1 MNAEPSENPT
11 PTPVAVRNSLAP
23 LIERYAVEEGVTE
36 TQYPG
41 LILGRFNR
49 PVPRYPL
56 VYSPSVCVV
65 AQGRTHVYS
74 ANEPVVYD
82 PLHYLV
88 VALPLPLEAEV
99 VIASPKR
106 PFLALAL
113 EIDMSII
120 GKLLLEMAEE
130 EQLEE
135 DNRLEKSIYTSN
147 MNEDL
152 LNAVKRLLRA
162 LETPA
167 TRRILGPGAVWE
179 ILYHVL
185 KGEQGAFLRS
195 IVLRNGGSK
204 SIMRV
209 VRYLQENYNKQH
221 NINSISR
228 YAGMSKSTLQHVFK
242 RFVDQSPIQ
251 YLKKIR
257 LHQARLMIV
266 GKGYNA
272 SDAAHEVG
280 YNSTSQFSREFK
292 RLFGLPPSR
301 LAENLQNE

>member
-1 MNAEPSENPT
+1 MNAEPSENPN
-11 PTPVAVRNSLAP
+11 PSPAAVRNSLAP

-56 VYSPSVCVV
+56 VYSPSICVV
-65 AQGRTHVYS
+65 AQGRKHVYS
-74 ANEPVVYD
+74 ANERVVYD

-99 VIASPKR
+99 AIASPKR

-113 EIDMSII
+113 EIDMSMI

-130 EQLEE
+130 EQLEQ
-135 DNRLEKSIYTSN
+135 DNRSGKAIYASN
-147 MNEDL
+147 MNNDL
-152 LNAVKRLLRA
+152 LNAVERLLRA
-162 LETPA
+162 LETPV
-167 TRRILGPGAVWE
+167 TRRILGPVAAWE

-204 SIMRV
+204 NIIGV
-209 VRYLQENYNKQH
+209 VRYLQENYNKPH
-221 NINSISR
+221 NISSMAR
-228 YAGMSKSTLQHVFK
+228 YAGMSKSTLHHVFE
-242 RFVDQSPIQ
+242 RLVGLSPIQ

-266 GKGYNA
+266 GEGFNA
-272 SDAAHEVG
+272 SEAAHEVG

-292 RLFGLPPSR
+292 RQFGLPPSHA
-301 LAENLQNE
+301 AENL

>member
-1 MNAEPSENPT
+1 M
-11 PTPVAVRNSLAP
+11 
-23 LIERYAVEEGVTE
+23 EEGVTE

-65 AQGRTHVYS
+65 AQGRKQVYS
-74 ANEPVVYD
+74 ANERVVYD

-113 EIDMSII
+113 EIDMSMI

-135 DNRLEKSIYTSN
+135 DNRLGKSIYTSN

-162 LETPA
+162 LETPV

-221 NINSISR
+221 NINSIAR

-301 LAENLQNE
+301 SAENLQNE

>member
-1 MNAEPSENPT
+1 MNAEPSENSNPS
-11 PTPVAVRNSLAP
+11 PVSVRNSLAP

-56 VYSPSVCVV
+56 VYSPSVCFV
-65 AQGRTHVYS
+65 AQGRKHVYS
-74 ANEPVVYD
+74 ANERVVYD

-88 VALPLPLEAEV
+88 VALPLPLEAEI
-99 VIASPKR
+99 VIASSKR

-113 EIDMSII
+113 EIDMSMI
-120 GKLLLEMAEE
+120 GKVLLEMADE

-135 DNRLEKSIYTSN
+135 DNRSGKAIYASN
-147 MNEDL
+147 MNNDL
-152 LNAVKRLLRA
+152 LNAVERLLRA
-162 LETPA
+162 LETPV

-221 NINSISR
+221 NITSIAR
-228 YAGMSKSTLQHVFK
+228 HAGMSNSTLHHVFE
-242 RFVDQSPIQ
+242 RFVGQSPIQ

-266 GKGYNA
+266 GKGHNA
-272 SDAAHEVG
+272 SEAAHEVG
-280 YNSTSQFSREFK
+280 YNSSSQFSREFK
-292 RLFGLPPSR
+292 RQFGLPPSR
-301 LAENLQNE
+301 AAENL

>member
-1 MNAEPSENPT
+1 MNTEPSENSNPS
-11 PTPVAVRNSLAP
+11 PVSVRNSLAP

-36 TQYPG
+36 TKYPG

-56 VYSPSVCVV
+56 VYSPSICVV
-65 AQGRTHVYS
+65 AQGRKQVYS
-74 ANEPVVYD
+74 ANERVVYD

-113 EIDMSII
+113 EIDMSMI

-130 EQLEE
+130 EQLKE
-135 DNRLEKSIYTSN
+135 DNRSGKAIYTSN
-147 MNEDL
+147 MNNDL
-152 LNAVKRLLRA
+152 LNAVERLLHA
-162 LETPA
+162 LENPVTL
-167 TRRILGPGAVWE
+167 RILGPGAVWE

-185 KGEQGAFLRS
+185 KGEQGTFLRS

-204 SIMRV
+204 SITRV
-209 VRYLQENYNKQH
+209 VRYLQKNYSKQH
-221 NINSISR
+221 NITSIAG
-228 YAGMSKSTLQHVFK
+228 YAGMSKSTLHHVFE
-242 RFVDQSPIQ
+242 RFVGQSPIQ

-257 LHQARLMIV
+257 LHQARLMMV
-266 GKGYNA
+266 GNGYNA
-272 SDAAHEVG
+272 SEAAHGVG

-292 RLFGLPPSR
+292 RQFGLPPSR
-301 LAENLQNE
+301 AAENI

>member
-1 MNAEPSENPT
+1 MNADPSVNPT
-11 PTPVAVRNSLAP
+11 PDSVRNSLAP
-23 LIERYAVEEGVTE
+23 LIERYAVNEGITE

-41 LILGRFNR
+41 LILGRFNT

-56 VYSPSVCVV
+56 VYAPSICVV
-65 AQGRTHVYS
+65 AQGRKHVYS
-74 ANEPVVYD
+74 ANEKVVYD

-99 VIASPKR
+99 VIADPKR

-113 EIDMSII
+113 EIDMSMI
-120 GKLLLEMAEE
+120 GKLLLDMTE

-135 DNRLEKSIYTSN
+135 DTRSAKAIYASN
-147 MNEDL
+147 MNNDL
-152 LNAVKRLLRA
+152 LNAVTRLLRA
-162 LETPA
+162 LETPT

-221 NINSISR
+221 NITSIAG
-228 YAGMSKSTLQHVFK
+228 YAGMSKSALHHVFEK
-242 RFVDQSPIQ
+242 FVGQSPIQ

-257 LHQARLMIV
+257 LHQAQLMIV

-272 SDAAHEVG
+272 GEAAHEVG
-280 YNSTSQFSREFK
+280 YNSASQFSREFK
-292 RLFGLPPSR
+292 RQFGFLPSR
-301 LAENLQNE
+301 VAENL

>member
-1 MNAEPSENPT
+1 MNAEPSENPN
-11 PTPVAVRNSLAP
+11 PSPAAVRNSLAP

-56 VYSPSVCVV
+56 VYSPSICVV
-65 AQGRTHVYS
+65 AQGRKHVYS
-74 ANEPVVYD
+74 ANERVVYD

-99 VIASPKR
+99 AIASPKR

-113 EIDMSII
+113 EIDMSMI

-130 EQLEE
+130 EQLEQ
-135 DNRLEKSIYTSN
+135 DNRSGKAIYASN
-147 MNEDL
+147 MNNDL
-152 LNAVKRLLRA
+152 LNAVERLLRA
-162 LETPA
+162 LETPV
-167 TRRILGPGAVWE
+167 TRRILGPVAAWE

-204 SIMRV
+204 NIIGV
-209 VRYLQENYNKQH
+209 VRYLQENYNKPH
-221 NINSISR
+221 NISSMAR
-228 YAGMSKSTLQHVFK
+228 YAGMSKSTLHHVLE
-242 RFVDQSPIQ
+242 RVVGQSPIQ
-251 YLKKIR
+251 YLKKMR

-266 GKGYNA
+266 GEGFNA
-272 SDAAHEVG
+272 SEAAHEVG

-292 RLFGLPPSR
+292 RQFGLPPSHA
-301 LAENLQNE
+301 AENL

>member
-1 MNAEPSENPT
+1 MNTEPSENSNPS
-11 PTPVAVRNSLAP
+11 PVSVRNSLAP

-36 TQYPG
+36 TKYPG

-56 VYSPSVCVV
+56 VYSPSICVV
-65 AQGRTHVYS
+65 AQGRKQVYS
-74 ANEPVVYD
+74 ANERVVYD

-113 EIDMSII
+113 EIDMSMI

-135 DNRLEKSIYTSN
+135 DNRSGKAIYTSN
-147 MNEDL
+147 MNNDL
-152 LNAVKRLLRA
+152 LNAVERLLRA
-162 LETPA
+162 LENPVTL
-167 TRRILGPGAVWE
+167 RILGPGAVWE

-185 KGEQGAFLRS
+185 KGEQGTFLRS

-204 SIMRV
+204 SITRV
-209 VRYLQENYNKQH
+209 VRYLQKNYSKQH
-221 NINSISR
+221 NITSIAG
-228 YAGMSKSTLQHVFK
+228 YAGMSKSTLHHVFE
-242 RFVDQSPIQ
+242 RFVGQSPIQ

-257 LHQARLMIV
+257 LHQARLMMV
-266 GKGYNA
+266 GNGYNA
-272 SDAAHEVG
+272 SEAAHGVG

-292 RLFGLPPSR
+292 RQFGLPPSR
-301 LAENLQNE
+301 AAENI

>member
-1 MNAEPSENPT
+1 MNAEPSENSNPS
-11 PTPVAVRNSLAP
+11 PVSVRNSLAP
-23 LIERYAVEEGVTE
+23 LIERYAVAEGVTE

-65 AQGRTHVYS
+65 AQGRKHVYS
-74 ANEPVVYD
+74 ANERVVYD

-113 EIDMSII
+113 EIYMSMI

-135 DNRLEKSIYTSN
+135 DNHSGKAIYTSN
-147 MNEDL
+147 MNNDL
-152 LNAVKRLLRA
+152 LNAVERLLRA
-162 LETPA
+162 LETPV

-221 NINSISR
+221 NITSIAR
-228 YAGMSKSTLQHVFK
+228 HAGMSKSTLHHVFE
-242 RFVDQSPIQ
+242 RFVGQSPIQ

-266 GKGYNA
+266 GKGHNA
-272 SDAAHEVG
+272 SEAAHEVG
-280 YNSTSQFSREFK
+280 YNSSSQFSREFK
-292 RLFGLPPSR
+292 RQFGLPPSR
-301 LAENLQNE
+301 AAENL

>member
-1 MNAEPSENPT
+1 MNAEPSENRNP
-11 PTPVAVRNSLAP
+11 PPVSVRNSLAP
-23 LIERYAVEEGVTE
+23 LIERYAMEEGVTE

-65 AQGRTHVYS
+65 AQGRKQVYS
-74 ANEPVVYD
+74 ANERVVYD

-113 EIDMSII
+113 EIDMSMI

-135 DNRLEKSIYTSN
+135 DNRLGKSIYTSN

-162 LETPA
+162 LETPV

-195 IVLRNGGSK
+195 IALRNGGSK

-221 NINSISR
+221 NINSIAR

-301 LAENLQNE
+301 SAENLQNE

>member
-1 MNAEPSENPT
+1 MNAEPSENSNPS
-11 PTPVAVRNSLAP
+11 PLSVRNSLAP

-65 AQGRTHVYS
+65 AQGRKHVYS
-74 ANEPVVYD
+74 ANERVVYD

-113 EIDMSII
+113 EIDMSMI

-130 EQLEE
+130 EQPEE

-152 LNAVKRLLRA
+152 LNAVRRLLQA
-162 LETPA
+162 LETPV

-195 IVLRNGGSK
+195 IVLRNGVSK
-204 SIMRV
+204 NIMRV
-209 VRYLQENYNKQH
+209 VRYLQENYNEQH
-221 NINSISR
+221 NITSIAR
-228 YAGMSKSTLQHVFK
+228 YVGMSKSTLHHAFE
-242 RFVDQSPIQ
+242 RFVGQSPIQ
-251 YLKKIR
+251 YLKKTR
-257 LHQARLMIV
+257 LHKARLMIV
-266 GKGYNA
+266 GKSHNA
-272 SDAAHEVG
+272 SEAAHEVG

-292 RLFGLPPSR
+292 RQFGLPPSR
-301 LAENLQNE
+301 AAENL

>member
-1 MNAEPSENPT
+1 MNTEPSDNSAPS
-11 PTPVAVRNSLAP
+11 PVSVRNSLAP

-41 LILGRFNR
+41 LILGRFNK

-56 VYSPSVCVV
+56 VYSPSICVV
-65 AQGRTHVYS
+65 SQGRKHVYA
-74 ANEPVVYD
+74 ANETVVYD

-99 VIASPKR
+99 VVAGPKR

-113 EIDMSII
+113 EIDMSLI

-130 EQLEE
+130 PPEG
-135 DNRLEKSIYTSN
+135 DNRSGKAICVSN
-147 MNEDL
+147 MKNDL
-152 LNAVKRLLRA
+152 LNAVERLLRA
-162 LETPA
+162 LETPV
-167 TRRILGPGAVWE
+167 TQRILGPGAVWE

-195 IVLRNGGSK
+195 IVLQSGGHK

-209 VRYLQENYNKQH
+209 VRHLQDNYGKQH
-221 NINSISR
+221 DITSIAR
-228 YAGMSKSTLQHVFK
+228 YAGMSKSALHHVFEG
-242 RFVDQSPIQ
+242 FVGQSPIQ

-292 RLFGLPPSR
+292 RQFGLPPSR
-301 LAENLQNE
+301 AVESL

>member
-1 MNAEPSENPT
+1 MNAEPSENSNPS
-11 PTPVAVRNSLAP
+11 PVSVRNSLAP

-56 VYSPSVCVV
+56 VYSPSICVV
-65 AQGRTHVYS
+65 AQGRKQVYS
-74 ANEPVVYD
+74 ANERVVYD

-113 EIDMSII
+113 EIDMSMI

-135 DNRLEKSIYTSN
+135 DNRSGKAIYASN
-147 MNEDL
+147 MNNDL
-152 LNAVKRLLRA
+152 LNAVERLLRA
-162 LETPA
+162 LENPVTL
-167 TRRILGPGAVWE
+167 RILGPGAVWE
-179 ILYHVL
+179 IFYHVL
-185 KGEQGAFLRS
+185 KGEQGTFLRS

-204 SIMRV
+204 SITKV

-221 NINSISR
+221 NITSIAG
-228 YAGMSKSTLQHVFK
+228 YAGMSKSTLHHVFE
-242 RFVDQSPIQ
+242 RFVGQSPIQ

-257 LHQARLMIV
+257 LHQARLMMV
-266 GKGYNA
+266 GNGYNA
-272 SDAAHEVG
+272 SEAAHGVG

-292 RLFGLPPSR
+292 RQFGLPPSR
-301 LAENLQNE
+301 AAENI

>member
-1 MNAEPSENPT
+1 MNAEPSENSNPS
-11 PTPVAVRNSLAP
+11 PVSVRNSLAP

-56 VYSPSVCVV
+56 IYSPSVCVV
-65 AQGRTHVYS
+65 AQGRKHVYS
-74 ANEPVVYD
+74 ANERVVYD

-88 VALPLPLEAEV
+88 VALPLPLEAEI

-113 EIDMSII
+113 EIDMSMI
-120 GKLLLEMAEE
+120 GKVLLEMAEE

-135 DNRLEKSIYTSN
+135 DNRSGKAIYASN
-147 MNEDL
+147 MNNDL
-152 LNAVKRLLRA
+152 LNAVERLLRA
-162 LETPA
+162 LETPV

-209 VRYLQENYNKQH
+209 VRYLQESYKKQH
-221 NINSISR
+221 NIASIAS
-228 YAGMSKSTLQHVFK
+228 YAGMSKSALHHVFE
-242 RFVDQSPIQ
+242 RFVGQSPIQ

-266 GKGYNA
+266 GKGHNA
-272 SDAAHEVG
+272 SEAAHEVG
-280 YNSTSQFSREFK
+280 YNSSSQFSREFK
-292 RLFGLPPSR
+292 RQFGLPPSR
-301 LAENLQNE
+301 AAEIL

>member
-1 MNAEPSENPT
+1 MNTEPSENSNPS
-11 PTPVAVRNSLAP
+11 PVSVRNSLAP

-36 TQYPG
+36 TKYPG

-56 VYSPSVCVV
+56 VYSPSICVV
-65 AQGRTHVYS
+65 AQGRKQVYS
-74 ANEPVVYD
+74 ANERVVYD

-113 EIDMSII
+113 EIDMSMI

-135 DNRLEKSIYTSN
+135 DNRSGKAIYTSN
-147 MNEDL
+147 MNNDL
-152 LNAVKRLLRA
+152 LNAVERLLHA
-162 LETPA
+162 LENPVTL
-167 TRRILGPGAVWE
+167 RILGPGAVWE

-185 KGEQGAFLRS
+185 KGEQGTFLRS

-204 SIMRV
+204 SITRV
-209 VRYLQENYNKQH
+209 VRYLQKNYSKQH
-221 NINSISR
+221 NITSIAG
-228 YAGMSKSTLQHVFK
+228 YAGMSKSTLHHVFE
-242 RFVDQSPIQ
+242 RFVGQSPIQ

-257 LHQARLMIV
+257 LHQARLMMV
-266 GKGYNA
+266 GNGYNA
-272 SDAAHEVG
+272 SEAAHGVG

-292 RLFGLPPSR
+292 RQFGLPPSR
-301 LAENLQNE
+301 AAENI

>member
-1 MNAEPSENPT
+1 MNTEPSENSNPS
-11 PTPVAVRNSLAP
+11 PVSVRNSLAP

-56 VYSPSVCVV
+56 VYSPSVCFV
-65 AQGRTHVYS
+65 AQGRKHVYS
-74 ANEPVVYD
+74 ANERVVYD

-88 VALPLPLEAEV
+88 VALPLPLEAEI
-99 VIASPKR
+99 VIASSKR

-113 EIDMSII
+113 EIDMSMI
-120 GKLLLEMAEE
+120 GKVLLEMADE

-135 DNRLEKSIYTSN
+135 DNRSGKAIYASN
-147 MNEDL
+147 MKNNL
-152 LNAVKRLLRA
+152 LNAVERLLRA
-162 LETPA
+162 LETPV

-221 NINSISR
+221 NITSIAR
-228 YAGMSKSTLQHVFK
+228 HAGMSNSTLHHVFE
-242 RFVDQSPIQ
+242 RFVGQSPIQ

-266 GKGYNA
+266 GKGHNA
-272 SDAAHEVG
+272 SEAAHEVG
-280 YNSTSQFSREFK
+280 YNSSSQFSREFK
-292 RLFGLPPSR
+292 RQFGLPPSR
-301 LAENLQNE
+301 AAENL

>member
-1 MNAEPSENPT
+1 MNAKPSENSNP
-11 PTPVAVRNSLAP
+11 PLVSVRTSLAP

-41 LILGRFNR
+41 LIFGRFNK

-56 VYSPSVCVV
+56 VYSPSVCIV
-65 AQGRTHVYS
+65 AQGRKHVYS
-74 ANEPVVYD
+74 ANERVVYD

-113 EIDMSII
+113 EIDMSMI
-120 GKLLLEMAEE
+120 GKLLLEMGEE
-130 EQLEE
+130 ELEE
-135 DNRLEKSIYTSN
+135 DNRLGKSIYASN

-152 LNAVKRLLRA
+152 LNAVERLLRA
-162 LETPA
+162 LETPV
-167 TRRILGPGAVWE
+167 TRQILGPGAVWE

-221 NINSISR
+221 NINSIAR
-228 YAGMSKSTLQHVFK
+228 YAGMSKSTLHHFFE
-242 RFVDQSPIQ
+242 RFVGQSPIQ

-257 LHQARLMIV
+257 LHQAQLMIV

-272 SDAAHEVG
+272 SEAAYGVG

-292 RLFGLPPSR
+292 RQFGLPPSR
-301 LAENLQNE
+301 ASENL

>member
-1 MNAEPSENPT
+1 MNSEPSENSNPS
-11 PTPVAVRNSLAP
+11 PASVRNSLAP

-56 VYSPSVCVV
+56 VYSPSICVV
-65 AQGRTHVYS
+65 AQGSKHVYS
-74 ANEPVVYD
+74 TNERVVYD

-113 EIDMSII
+113 EIDMSMI

-135 DNRLEKSIYTSN
+135 NNSSGKAICASN
-147 MNEDL
+147 MNSDL
-152 LNAVKRLLRA
+152 LKAVERLLGA
-162 LETPA
+162 LETPT

-221 NINSISR
+221 NITSIAR
-228 YAGMSKSTLQHVFK
+228 YAGMSKSALHHVFEK
-242 RFVDQSPIQ
+242 FVDQSPIQ

-257 LHQARLMIV
+257 LHQAQLMIV

-272 SDAAHEVG
+272 SETAHEVG

-292 RLFGLPPSR
+292 RQFGLPPSR
-301 LAENLQNE
+301 AAENL

>member
-1 MNAEPSENPT
+1 MNAEPSENRNP
-11 PTPVAVRNSLAP
+11 PPVSVRNSLAP
-23 LIERYAVEEGVTE
+23 LIERYAMEEGVTE

-65 AQGRTHVYS
+65 AQGRKQVYS
-74 ANEPVVYD
+74 ANERVVYD

-113 EIDMSII
+113 EIDMSMI

-135 DNRLEKSIYTSN
+135 DNRLGKSIYTSN

-162 LETPA
+162 LETPV

-221 NINSISR
+221 NINSIAR

-301 LAENLQNE
+301 SAENLQNE

>member
-11 PTPVAVRNSLAP
+11 PSPAAVRNSLAP

-65 AQGRTHVYS
+65 AQGRKLVYS
-74 ANEPVVYD
+74 ANERVVYD

-135 DNRLEKSIYTSN
+135 DNHLGKSIYTSN

-162 LETPA
+162 LETPV
-167 TRRILGPGAVWE
+167 TRRILGPGAAWE

-209 VRYLQENYNKQH
+209 VRYLQETYNKQH
-221 NINSISR
+221 NINSIAG

-301 LAENLQNE
+301 SAENLQNE

>member
-1 MNAEPSENPT
+1 MNTEPSENSNPFS
-11 PTPVAVRNSLAP
+11 VSVRESLAP
-23 LIERYAVEEGVTE
+23 LIERHAVEEGVTE

-49 PVPRYPL
+49 PVSRYPL
-56 VYSPSVCVV
+56 VYAPSICVV
-65 AQGRTHVYS
+65 AQGRKHVYS
-74 ANEPVVYD
+74 ANERIIYD

-106 PFLALAL
+106 PFLAMAL
-113 EIDMSII
+113 EIDMSMI
-120 GKLLLEMAEE
+120 GKLLLEMSEE
-130 EQLEE
+130 EQFEE
-135 DNRLEKSIYTSN
+135 DKRSGTSVYASN
-147 MNEDL
+147 MNNDL
-152 LNAVKRLLRA
+152 LNAVARLLRS
-162 LETPA
+162 LESPA

-185 KGEQGAFLRS
+185 KGEQGSFLRS
-195 IVLRNGGSK
+195 IVLRNGGSNN
-204 SIMRV
+204 IMRV
-209 VRYLQENYNKQH
+209 VRYLQKSYYKQH
-221 NINSISR
+221 NITSIAG
-228 YAGMSKSTLQHVFK
+228 YAGMSKSALHHVFE
-242 RFVDQSPIQ
+242 RFVGQSPIQ

-272 SDAAHEVG
+272 SEAAHEVG

-292 RLFGLPPSR
+292 RQFGFPPSR
-301 LAENLQNE
+301 AAENL

>member
-1 MNAEPSENPT
+1 MNSEPSENLSPS
-11 PTPVAVRNSLAP
+11 PASVRNSLGP

-36 TQYPG
+36 SQYPG
-41 LILGRFNR
+41 LIFGRFNR

-56 VYSPSVCVV
+56 VYSPSICVV
-65 AQGRTHVYS
+65 AQGSKHVYS
-74 ANEPVVYD
+74 ANERVVYD

-113 EIDMSII
+113 EIDMSMI

-135 DNRLEKSIYTSN
+135 DNRSAKAIYASN
-147 MNEDL
+147 MNNDL
-152 LNAVKRLLRA
+152 LNGVERLLRA
-162 LETPA
+162 LETPV

-221 NINSISR
+221 NITSIAG
-228 YAGMSKSTLQHVFK
+228 YAGMSKSALHHVFE
-242 RFVDQSPIQ
+242 RFVGQSPIQ

-257 LHQARLMIV
+257 LHQAQLMIV

-272 SDAAHEVG
+272 SEAADEVG

-292 RLFGLPPSR
+292 RQFGLPPSR
-301 LAENLQNE
+301 AAESL

>member
-1 MNAEPSENPT
+1 MNAEPSENSNPS
-11 PTPVAVRNSLAP
+11 PVSVRNSLAP

-56 VYSPSVCVV
+56 IYSPSVCVV
-65 AQGRTHVYS
+65 AQGRKHVYS
-74 ANEPVVYD
+74 ANERVVYD

-88 VALPLPLEAEV
+88 VALPLPLEAEI

-113 EIDMSII
+113 EIDMSMI
-120 GKLLLEMAEE
+120 GKVLLEMAEE

-135 DNRLEKSIYTSN
+135 DNRSGKAIYASN
-147 MNEDL
+147 MNNDL
-152 LNAVKRLLRA
+152 LNAVERLLRA
-162 LETPA
+162 LETPV

-209 VRYLQENYNKQH
+209 VRYLQESYKKQH
-221 NINSISR
+221 NIASIAS
-228 YAGMSKSTLQHVFK
+228 YAGMSKSALHHVFE
-242 RFVDQSPIQ
+242 RFVGQSPIQ

-266 GKGYNA
+266 GKGHNA
-272 SDAAHEVG
+272 SEAAHEVG
-280 YNSTSQFSREFK
+280 YNSSSQFSREFK
-292 RLFGLPPSR
+292 RQFGFPPSR
-301 LAENLQNE
+301 AAENL

>member
-1 MNAEPSENPT
+1 MNAEPSENRNP
-11 PTPVAVRNSLAP
+11 PPVSVRNSLAP
-23 LIERYAVEEGVTE
+23 LIERYAMEEGVTE

-65 AQGRTHVYS
+65 AQGRKQVYS
-74 ANEPVVYD
+74 ANERVVYD

-113 EIDMSII
+113 EIDMSMI

-135 DNRLEKSIYTSN
+135 DNRLGKSIYTSN

-162 LETPA
+162 LETPV

-204 SIMRV
+204 SIKRV

-221 NINSISR
+221 NINSIAR

-301 LAENLQNE
+301 SAENLQNE

>member
-1 MNAEPSENPT
+1 MNTEPSENSNPS
-11 PTPVAVRNSLAP
+11 PVSVRNSLAP

-36 TQYPG
+36 TKYPG

-56 VYSPSVCVV
+56 VYSPSICVV
-65 AQGRTHVYS
+65 AQGRKQVYS
-74 ANEPVVYD
+74 ANERVVYD

-99 VIASPKR
+99 LIASPKR

-113 EIDMSII
+113 EIDMSMI

-135 DNRLEKSIYTSN
+135 DNRSGKAIYASN
-147 MNEDL
+147 MNNDL
-152 LNAVKRLLRA
+152 LNAVERLLHA
-162 LETPA
+162 LENPVTL
-167 TRRILGPGAVWE
+167 RILGPGAVWE

-185 KGEQGAFLRS
+185 KGEQGTFLRS

-204 SIMRV
+204 SITRV
-209 VRYLQENYNKQH
+209 VRYLQKNYSKQH
-221 NINSISR
+221 NITSIAG
-228 YAGMSKSTLQHVFK
+228 YAGMSKSTLHHVFE
-242 RFVDQSPIQ
+242 RFVGQSPIQ

-257 LHQARLMIV
+257 LHQARLMMV
-266 GKGYNA
+266 GNGYNA
-272 SDAAHEVG
+272 SEAAHGVG

-292 RLFGLPPSR
+292 RQFGLPPSR
-301 LAENLQNE
+301 AAENI

>member
-1 MNAEPSENPT
+1 MNAEPSENSNPS
-11 PTPVAVRNSLAP
+11 PVSVRNSLAP

-56 VYSPSVCVV
+56 VYSPSICVV
-65 AQGRTHVYS
+65 AQGRKQVYS
-74 ANEPVVYD
+74 ANERVVYD

-113 EIDMSII
+113 EIDMSMI

-135 DNRLEKSIYTSN
+135 DNRSGKAIYTSN
-147 MNEDL
+147 MNNDL
-152 LNAVKRLLRA
+152 LNAVERLLRA
-162 LETPA
+162 LENPVA
-167 TRRILGPGAVWE
+167 LRILGPGAVWE

-185 KGEQGAFLRS
+185 KGEQGTFLRS

-204 SIMRV
+204 SITRV
-209 VRYLQENYNKQH
+209 VRYLQENYSKQH
-221 NINSISR
+221 NITSIAG
-228 YAGMSKSTLQHVFK
+228 YAGMSKSTLHHVFE
-242 RFVDQSPIQ
+242 RFVGQSPIQ

-257 LHQARLMIV
+257 LHQARLMMV
-266 GKGYNA
+266 GNGYNA
-272 SDAAHEVG
+272 SEAAHGVG

-292 RLFGLPPSR
+292 RQFGLPPSR
-301 LAENLQNE
+301 AAENI

>member
-1 MNAEPSENPT
+1 MNAEPSENRNP
-11 PTPVAVRNSLAP
+11 PPVSVRNSLAP
-23 LIERYAVEEGVTE
+23 IIERYAMEEGVTE

-65 AQGRTHVYS
+65 AQGRKQVYS
-74 ANEPVVYD
+74 ANERVVYD

-113 EIDMSII
+113 EIDMSMI

-135 DNRLEKSIYTSN
+135 DNRLGKSIYTSN

-162 LETPA
+162 LETPV

-221 NINSISR
+221 NINSIAR
-228 YAGMSKSTLQHVFK
+228 NAGMSKSTLQHVFK

-301 LAENLQNE
+301 SAENLQNE

>member
-1 MNAEPSENPT
+1 MNAEPSENSNPS
-11 PTPVAVRNSLAP
+11 PVSVRNSLAP

-56 VYSPSVCVV
+56 IYSPSVCVV
-65 AQGRTHVYS
+65 AQGRKHVYS
-74 ANEPVVYD
+74 ANERVVYD

-113 EIDMSII
+113 ETDMSMI

-130 EQLEE
+130 EHLEE
-135 DNRLEKSIYTSN
+135 DNRSGKAICASN
-147 MNEDL
+147 MKNDL
-152 LNAVKRLLRA
+152 LNAVQRLLRA
-162 LETPA
+162 LETPV

-209 VRYLQENYNKQH
+209 VRYLQKSYNQQH
-221 NINSISR
+221 NITSIAR
-228 YAGMSKSTLQHVFK
+228 YAGMSTSTLHHAFEK
-242 RFVDQSPIQ
+242 FVGQSPIQ

-266 GKGYNA
+266 GDGSNA
-272 SDAAHEVG
+272 SEAANEVG
-280 YNSTSQFSREFK
+280 YNSASQFSREFK
-292 RLFGLPPSR
+292 RQFGLPPSR
-301 LAENLQNE
+301 AAESL

>member
-1 MNAEPSENPT
+1 MNAEPSENPN
-11 PTPVAVRNSLAP
+11 PSPVSVRNSLAP
-23 LIERYAVEEGVTE
+23 LIERYALEEGVTE

-65 AQGRTHVYS
+65 AQGRKQVYS
-74 ANEPVVYD
+74 ANERVVYD

-113 EIDMSII
+113 EIDMSMI

-135 DNRLEKSIYTSN
+135 DNRLGKSIYTSN

-162 LETPA
+162 LETPV

-221 NINSISR
+221 NINSIAR

-301 LAENLQNE
+301 SAEIL

>member
-1 MNAEPSENPT
+1 MKTEASENT
-11 PTPVAVRNSLAP
+11 IPTPVSVRNSLAP
-23 LIERYAVEEGVTE
+23 LIERYAMEEGVTE

-41 LILGRFNR
+41 LSLGRFNK
-49 PVPRYPL
+49 PVARYPL

-65 AQGRTHVYS
+65 AQGRKHVYS
-74 ANEPVVYD
+74 ANERVVYD
-82 PLHYLV
+82 PLNYLV

-99 VIASPKR
+99 VIASTAE

-113 EIDMSII
+113 EIDMPMI
-120 GKLLLEMAEE
+120 GRLLLEMTEE
-130 EQLEE
+130 GQIEE
-135 DNRLEKSIYTSN
+135 GNQIGNSICTSS

-152 LNAVKRLLRA
+152 LNTIQRLLQA
-162 LETPA
+162 LETQT

-195 IVLRNGGSK
+195 MVLQNGGSK

-209 VRYLQENYNKQH
+209 VRYLHKSYNEQH
-221 NINSISR
+221 NIASIAR
-228 YAGMSKSTLQHVFK
+228 YAGMSTSTLHHAFEKLVG
-242 RFVDQSPIQ
+242 QSPIQ

-266 GKGYNA
+266 GDGSNA
-272 SDAAHEVG
+272 SEAANEVG
-280 YNSTSQFSREFK
+280 YNSASQFSREFK
-292 RLFGLPPSR
+292 RQFGLPPSR
-301 LAENLQNE
+301 AAESL